1 MAIELK
7 KMLAE
12 INKALR
18 PELFSD
24 YCPNGLQVE
33 GKAVVRHLVSGVT
46 ASQRLLDAAI
56 EQGADAIIVHH
67 GYFWRGED
75 SAITGLKRRRLKTLL
90 DADVSLLA
98 YHLPLDAHSE
108 LGNNIQLARVL
119 GLTPTGELMRQ
130 NNHVMGLVCDL
141 SEQISAQTL
150 KQRIALALNRQPLHI
165 EGGESLVSRIALC
178 TGAAQQYIDQA
189 AAAGADVYISGEIS
203 EQTVHSAR
211 EHGLHYFAAG
221 HHATER
227 YGIKALGDWAAQR
240 FNIQHT
246 FIDIDNPV

>member
-1 MAIELK
+1 MAIELN

-12 INKALR
+12 LNKTLR
-18 PELFSD
+18 PELFND

-33 GKAVVRHLVSGVT
+33 GRAVVSHLVSGVT

-75 SAITGLKRRRLKTLL
+75 AVITGLKRRRLKTLL
-90 DADVSLLA
+90 DADISLLA
-98 YHLPLDAHSE
+98 YHLPLDAHAE
-108 LGNNIQLARVL
+108 LGNNVQLAQVL
-119 GLTPTGELMRQ
+119 GLAPTGELMRQ
-130 NNHVMGLVCDL
+130 NNQVMGLLCDL
-141 SEQISAQTL
+141 GEKISVHALQ
-150 KQRIALALNRQPLHI
+150 QRIALALNRQPLLI
-165 EGGESLVSRIALC
+165 EGGNSLISRVALC
-178 TGAAQQYIDQA
+178 TGAAQQYIEQA

-227 YGIKALGDWAAQR
+227 YGIKALGDWVAQR
-240 FNIQHT
+240 FDIRHT
-246 FIDIDNPV
+246 FIDIDNPA

>member
-12 INKALR
+12 INKTLR
-18 PELFSD
+18 PELFND

-33 GKAVVRHLVSGVT
+33 GRTTVRHLVSGVT

-75 SAITGLKRRRLKTLL
+75 AVITGLKRRRLKTLL

-98 YHLPLDAHSE
+98 YHLPLDAHAE
-108 LGNNIQLARVL
+108 LGNNVQLAKVL
-119 GLTPTGELMRQ
+119 GLIPTGELMRQ
-130 NNHVMGLVCDL
+130 NNQVMGLVCDL
-141 SEQISAQTL
+141 SEQISAQVL
-150 KQRIALALNRQPLHI
+150 QQRIAMALNRQPLYI
-165 EGGESLVSRIALC
+165 EGRESLVSRVALC
-178 TGAAQQYIDQA
+178 TGAAQQYIEQA
-189 AAAGADVYISGEIS
+189 AAVAADVYISGEIS

-227 YGIKALGDWAAQR
+227 YGIKALGDWVAQR
-240 FNIQHT
+240 FDIQHT

>member
-1 MAIELK
+1 
-7 KMLAE
+7 
-12 INKALR
+12 
-18 PELFSD
+18 
-24 YCPNGLQVE
+24 
-33 GKAVVRHLVSGVT
+33 
-46 ASQRLLDAAI
+46 LLDAAI

-98 YHLPLDAHSE
+98 YHLPLDAHAE
-108 LGNNIQLARVL
+108 LGNNIQLAKML
-119 GLTPTGELMRQ
+119 GLIPTGELMRQ
-130 NNHVMGLVCDL
+130 NNQVMGLVCDL
-141 SEQISAQTL
+141 SEQINAHVLQ
-150 KQRIALALNRQPLHI
+150 QRIALALNRQPLHI
-165 EGGESLVSRIALC
+165 EGRERLISRVALC
-178 TGAAQQYIDQA
+178 TGAAQQYIEQA
-189 AAAGADVYISGEIS
+189 AAVGADVYISGEIS

-246 FIDIDNPV
+246 FIDIDNPA